1 MIVASCMGCHEDG
14 FWHSRRLIHIH
25 YFPSAY
31 FFHRFLLSKYLLI
44 ISYGVS
50 RWVPLNFHWENAVTA
65 RISSCHERPWGRYL
79 WLCVECIMGP
89 PSYHTTSICPCLKI
103 WKIFLP
109 LFYLESGGGLLSSAV
124 STRHFLLPLLGVQ
137 QESIFTRGPSLTL
150 QPWLSAASVLA
161 SLSCH
166 LFRQIWKCSECFV
179 APCIFQWPEPK
190 RSRGGL
196 VLLRELK

>member
-44 ISYGVS
+44 ILWCFEMGTFEFSLGKCRNSKDFKLSRETMGQIFMVVCWMHYG
-50 RWVPLNFHWENAVTA
+50 T
-65 RISSCHERPWGRYL
+65 
-79 WLCVECIMGP
+79 

-137 QESIFTRGPSLTL
+137 QESIFTRGPSLPL

-166 LFRQIWKCSECFV
+166 LFRQIWKCSECSV
-179 APCIFQWPEPK
+179 APCIFQWPELK